1 MGSGP
6 GVKLIGATRSVFSR
20 GSAGNFRYAG
30 QAAAGRFGAVPDDL
44 GPTADEWASS
54 MNENSPEKMR
64 TEQGSV
70 TESKRMQRPSKIKK
84 TSAQRTNLQHCE
96 RSPRGGQECSSRL
109 HATHLAHLLFCLS
122 HSAVVSSRLHLNIE
136 IAGCSRRPCRTSPG
150 HQWSP
155 SEVERVDRAR
165 GEEQGPGEAD
175 DLPRDHGEE
184 QQEQNGATD
193 DEGAE
198 LVDDLVGVAV
208 GVRLVGVAVG
218 VRCHS

>member
-1 MGSGP
+1 
-6 GVKLIGATRSVFSR
+6 
-20 GSAGNFRYAG
+20 
-30 QAAAGRFGAVPDDL
+30 
-44 GPTADEWASS
+44 

-70 TESKRMQRPSKIKK
+70 TESKRMQRPSFSNWEAKYGTRNFTATQISRLKFSSFRKIKK
-84 TSAQRTNLQHCE
+84 TSGQTWDIVRCPQE
-96 RSPRGGQECSSRL
+96 GQECSSRR

-136 IAGCSRRPCRTSPG
+136 AAGCSRRPCRTSPG